1 MQLASLWSSIT
12 WQKQLGTA
20 DICTFFLQY
29 GVLHVCPC
37 FACAWIFYY
46 TRSIWME
53 AGHCVSVKRYIHN
66 QVKSQDKFKYTQ
78 MIKKRINQPVCK
90 LHFI

>member
-1 MQLASLWSSIT
+1 MSVPASLVPESST
-12 WQKQLGTA
+12 THGAFEWKLVTVY
-20 DICTFFLQY
+20 LK
-29 GVLHVCPC
+29 
-37 FACAWIFYY
+37 
-46 TRSIWME
+46 
-53 AGHCVSVKRYIHN
+53 KRYIHN

>member
-1 MQLASLWSSIT
+1 
-12 WQKQLGTA
+12 
-20 DICTFFLQY
+20 
-29 GVLHVCPC
+29 
-37 FACAWIFYY
+37 
-46 TRSIWME
+46 ME

-66 QVKSQDKFKYTQ
+66 QVKSKDKFKYTQ